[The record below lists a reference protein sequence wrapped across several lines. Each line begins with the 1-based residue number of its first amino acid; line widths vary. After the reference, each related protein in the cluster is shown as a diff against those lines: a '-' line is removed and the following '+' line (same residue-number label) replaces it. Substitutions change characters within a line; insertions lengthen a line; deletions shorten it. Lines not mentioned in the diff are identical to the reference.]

1 MKINFLNAATNWVQ
15 WVLIPVLIGL
25 LVGFDVIS
33 SEPLASRKQR
43 FDAQNLYRHLGEI
56 EPELN
61 PVSAGFIISPWANG
75 LDRVELLGL
84 DRARIAYPV
93 VTEGEVTAISIPASV
108 DDGFN
113 GRVDLLITIG
123 MFGRILQA
131 SVIEDLHGQQGPGML
146 DVIESSWMGEFSG
159 SGMRD
164 IQKIA
169 WQTAD
174 TEGEYDQFVGASITP
189 RAVANRVYDV
199 LVFFQSNRILLLQEA
214 QRAI

>member
-1 MKINFLNAATNWVQ
+1 MS
-15 WVLIPVLIGL
+15 
-25 LVGFDVIS
+25 VGTS
-33 SEPLASRKQR
+33 GA
-43 FDAQNLYRHLGEI
+43 
-56 EPELN
+56 
-61 PVSAGFIISPWANG
+61 
-75 LDRVELLGL
+75 
-84 DRARIAYPV
+84 
-93 VTEGEVTAISIPASV
+93 ASV
-108 DDGFN
+108 EIRNTGN
-113 GRVDLLITIG
+113 GNTNN
-123 MFGRILQA
+123 
-131 SVIEDLHGQQGPGML
+131 QGYTTFSNLRGG
-146 DVIESSWMGEFSG
+146 IAGTSGEFSG